1 MLNSAPYVLGSGNGT
16 VVNGF
21 ANNSTSL
28 GNRLLQWEQTGE
40 FNIGFDLSIIK
51 NRINLSFD
59 FYNSQT
65 KSLLYQK
72 SINSVSGY
80 NKAWTNEG
88 KLRNRGI
95 EIELNT
101 FNIKTKQF
109 RWTSS
114 ANFSLNRNKL
124 LDLGGPKEQITLG
137 SYKEYYI
144 ARVGDPLIQF
154 YGFKS
159 IGVWKNQE
167 EIDANPHHTSDR
179 PGGIRVLDAD
189 NNGIID
195 DNDRVPLGNPY
206 PDFTWGFS
214 NEFKYKNF
222 DLSFLLLSMLQ
233 SNRFPHINIS
243 LTQVYAGAKAT
254 GAIAR

>member
-1 MLNSAPYVLGSGNGT
+1 M
-16 VVNGF
+16 
-21 ANNSTSL
+21 
-28 GNRLLQWEQTGE
+28 
-40 FNIGFDLSIIK
+40 
-51 NRINLSFD
+51 
-59 FYNSQT
+59 
-65 KSLLYQK
+65 
-72 SINSVSGY
+72 
-80 NKAWTNEG
+80 
-88 KLRNRGI
+88 
-95 EIELNT
+95 
-101 FNIKTKQF
+101 
-109 RWTSS
+109 
-114 ANFSLNRNKL
+114 
-124 LDLGGPKEQITLG
+124 KEQITLG